1 MSEMITS
8 MQNKIVKEVRRLAD
22 KKFRNATGLF
32 LLEGINLIKDLPYY
46 IEVEYYIC
54 TQSRAQELDTLIR
67 QRLNGAVKNEGGA
80 EDAVFCG
87 CGTER
92 AEDVSC
98 GKKGAEDSSLGGE
111 NLLDTRISRTRA
123 QVYCVSDE
131 VMQSISDTVTP
142 YGIAAV
148 CRQNDTA
155 FALPKGN
162 ALLLDGV
169 SDPGN
174 VGTIFRTAA
183 ACGFED
189 IYLLDCADVY
199 APKVV
204 RATLGSLFKVRF
216 YRIDGEQA
224 LMLVRQTNSAVLD
237 MNGTDILS
245 APPKSPLLFIAGSE
259 AHGVSDMLKGEAKRT
274 YSLPMKNDIESLNV
288 AVATSVA
295 MYQTL

>member
-1 MSEMITS
+1 
-8 MQNKIVKEVRRLAD
+8 MQNKVVKEVRRLAD
-22 KKFRNATGLF
+22 KKFRNTTGLF
-32 LLEGINLIKDLPYY
+32 LLEGINLIKDLPYS

-54 TQSRAQELDTLIR
+54 TQSRAQELDIPIS
-67 QRLNGAVKNEGGA
+67 QRLNGTVKNEGGA
-80 EDAVFCG
+80 D
-87 CGTER
+87 
-92 AEDVSC
+92 
-98 GKKGAEDSSLGGE
+98 GASYGE
-111 NLLDTRISRTRA
+111 NISHTRVSRTRA

-148 CRQNDTA
+148 CKQNDA
-155 FALPKGN
+155 PFALPKGN

-199 APKVV
+199 SPKVV
-204 RATLGSLFKVRF
+204 RATLGSLFKVRY
-216 YRIDGEQA
+216 YRIDCEQA
-224 LMLVRQTNSAVLD
+224 LTLTRQTNSAVLD
-237 MNGTDILS
+237 MNGTNILS
-245 APPKSPLLFIAGSE
+245 APPKSPVLFIAGSE

>member
-1 MSEMITS
+1 

-32 LLEGINLIKDLPYY
+32 LLEGINLIKDLPYS

-67 QRLNGAVKNEGGA
+67 QRLNGTVKNEDGEEGA
-80 EDAVFCG
+80 G
-87 CGTER
+87 
-92 AEDVSC
+92 
-98 GKKGAEDSSLGGE
+98 DSSLGGE
-111 NLLDTRISRTRA
+111 NLSHTRVSRTRA
-123 QVYCVSDE
+123 QVYCVSDD

-148 CRQNDTA
+148 CKQNDTP

-174 VGTIFRTAA
+174 LGTIFRTAA

-199 APKVV
+199 SPKVV
-204 RATLGSLFKVRF
+204 RATLGSLFKVRS
-216 YRIDGEQA
+216 YRIDCEQA
-224 LMLVRQTNSAVLD
+224 LTLTRQTNSAVLD
-237 MNGTDILS
+237 MNGTNILS
-245 APPKSPLLFIAGSE
+245 APPKSPVLFIAGSE